1 MMQSWKFAT
10 FYHFILGKTGNVID
24 GECLVFCMKISLL
37 FAESMKKFFDYKVK
51 PQHIEKAKSDLD
63 KYINYLNTNT
73 DIKMRDFTRKF
84 NIKSRSIDS
93 FKCSKRVKN
102 N

>member
-1 MMQSWKFAT
+1 
-10 FYHFILGKTGNVID
+10 
-24 GECLVFCMKISLL
+24 MKISLL

-84 NIKSRSIDS
+84 NIKKAEALIVLNAVKESKIIKNHIL
-93 FKCSKRVKN
+93 FKEIKE
-102 N
+102 